1 MVRCFRLLACAA
13 LLAGMLLAPA
23 SARAEHAVRF
33 SNGTP
38 AEALRA
44 RLLLAPLNWLL
55 SSLRFHW
62 RAPEPPP
69 GSAPIHEGEGWV
81 AIDFPV
87 SEEAC
92 GLFLEV
98 AGRVEFDRAA
108 IVRADGSAQ
117 LVDLHGAARGRG
129 LYELASFPALEPV
142 ERVTLVARARCEL
155 AHVAVRL
162 GR

>member
-1 MVRCFRLLACAA
+1 MVRTLRVIVLAA
-13 LLAGMLLAPA
+13 LLVAA
-23 SARAEHAVRF
+23 ARASSEACTPQAVRF
-33 SNGTP
+33 STGSSVD
-38 AEALRA
+38 ALRA
-44 RLLLAPLNWLL
+44 RVLLAPLEWFL
-55 SSLRFHW
+55 SATRFRW

-81 AIDFPV
+81 ALDFPV

-92 GLFLEV
+92 GVFLEV
-98 AGRVEFDRAA
+98 AGRVEFDHAA

-129 LYELASFPALEPV
+129 LYELASFSAFEPV
-142 ERVTLVARARCEL
+142 ERVTLVARAHSSL